1 MSENRMDIQED
12 TATKPQMKDERRQ
25 LLFRKQDDL
34 GSTDRVI
41 SSMNAARRSL
51 GIAEIR

>member
-1 MSENRMDIQED
+1 MAIQED
-12 TATKPQMKDERRQ
+12 VATRPQMKDERRQ

-34 GSTDRVI
+34 GNTDRVI

-51 GIAEIR
+51 GIAEIQ